1 MLSNKQIKRTKKCGL
16 FASLHFS
23 PQFLAH
29 YLGVSTLFMI
39 DDISVSINF
48 SGDKF
53 SPTKAENVT
62 GLIFSDKIEYGDIG
76 IRGKYKGIAVPYGSG
91 TLKVSKDI
99 DMNDRILWLTEA
111 LSGKIEALRTL
122 GSDEPHIYIGYFYK
136 DQCNLTLT
144 KTEIAAI
151 SELNLEFCFSCY
163 DISDGE

>member
-1 MLSNKQIKRTKKCGL
+1 VSRILQKTQKVAPLSS
-16 FASLHFS
+16 A
-23 PQFLAH
+23 ADE
-29 YLGVSTLFMI
+29 GVSTLFMI

-111 LSGKIEALRTL
+111 LSGKIETLRTL
-122 GSDEPHIYIGYFYK
+122 GSDEPHIYIGYK
-136 DQCNLTLT
+136 EINRTPTL
-144 KTEIAAI
+144 
-151 SELNLEFCFSCY
+151 N
-163 DISDGE
+163 

>member
-1 MLSNKQIKRTKKCGL
+1 
-16 FASLHFS
+16 
-23 PQFLAH
+23 
-29 YLGVSTLFMI
+29 MI

-53 SPTKAENVT
+53 SPTEGENAT
-62 GLIFSDKIEYGDIG
+62 DLIFSDKIEFGDIG
-76 IRGKYKGIAVPYGSG
+76 IRGKYKGKPVPYGSG

-99 DMNDRILWLTEA
+99 NMHNRILWLTET
-111 LSGKIEALRTL
+111 LSGKIDVLRKL

-144 KTEIAAI
+144 KSEIKAIAA
-151 SELNLEFCFSCY
+151 LNLEFCFSCY